1 MILFIRLLSSSKR
14 RSVATADDVQVVMCA
29 ADREAIVGAA
39 WSLPFILCSGCY
51 HATAAAGSADRGGF
65 LYCTPC
71 AVQLVAGCYR
81 RGTE

>member
-51 HATAAAGSADRGGF
+51 HATAAAVLLIVADSCIV
-65 LYCTPC
+65 LH
-71 AVQLVAGCYR
+71 VQCN
-81 RGTE
+81 